1 GSVSAALKVPSLADT
16 YTIMRQ
22 EYPHGKIIAN
32 IGAGTSVERA
42 KEGIR
47 LFHADALQIHLN
59 PPQVLVMPVGDR
71 VFTNCKVLIQE
82 TQTAIDVPLI
92 VKEVGFG

>member
-1 GSVSAALKVPSLADT
+1 MIATGSVSAALKVPSLADT

-42 KEGIR
+42 KEAIR

-59 PPQVLVMPVGDR
+59 APQELVMPE
-71 VFTNCKVLIQE
+71 E
-82 TQTAIDVPLI
+82 TVILPIGKYLFKKLKQPLTSPSS
-92 VKEVGFG
+92 